1 MTQTANNYGTV
12 LYELG
17 VAGEV
22 VAETERIFSLTPELS
37 KSLGSP
43 IVSAKEKHKLI
54 DSIFPQE
61 VRNFLKVLCD
71 NGSVGELADI
81 FSSYHTCYD
90 AHNGI
95 LRATLSYVTPPTES
109 QLAQMKEHLK
119 KEYPEFHVLP
129 MESYEGFCPG
139 IPEVT
144 EEKDE
149 ELKKTVRIFPH
160 KMKGEGH
167 YVALL
172 QKGEPL
178 PAKELKTKKKAGKIP
193 ADLEEFMKQV
203 TWKLDGSR
211 LDIHGERIY
220 YMPEG
225 LPDVRGIRFLRTGLL
240 LGELKKNRF
249 EPSQAFAMCLKKDE
263 YAQIIDLPC
272 EDERV
277 RRYLKGETLDVD
289 DLTERKAK
297 GWYLVC
303 VDGFPL
309 GWGKVSNGTLK
320 NKYLP
325 GWRLC

>member
-119 KEYPEFHVLP
+119 KEYGKNEVQIELIEQPDLHDDIKEGDTITVKMNEHVDYNGKTYPIAALPENLMDIIQAGGLV
-129 MESYEGFCPG
+129 
-139 IPEVT
+139 
-144 EEKDE
+144 
-149 ELKKTVRIFPH
+149 
-160 KMKGEGH
+160 
-167 YVALL
+167 
-172 QKGEPL
+172 
-178 PAKELKTKKKAGKIP
+178 KAMRKRNG
-193 ADLEEFMKQV
+193 
-203 TWKLDGSR
+203 LD
-211 LDIHGERIY
+211 
-220 YMPEG
+220 
-225 LPDVRGIRFLRTGLL
+225 
-240 LGELKKNRF
+240 
-249 EPSQAFAMCLKKDE
+249 
-263 YAQIIDLPC
+263 
-272 EDERV
+272 
-277 RRYLKGETLDVD
+277 
-289 DLTERKAK
+289 
-297 GWYLVC
+297 
-303 VDGFPL
+303 
-309 GWGKVSNGTLK
+309 
-320 NKYLP
+320 
-325 GWRLC
+325 

>member
-119 KEYPEFHVLP
+119 KEY
-129 MESYEGFCPG
+129 G
-139 IPEVT
+139 
-144 EEKDE
+144 KNDE
-149 ELKKTVRIFPH
+149 ESSKR
-160 KMKGEGH
+160 
-167 YVALL
+167 
-172 QKGEPL
+172 
-178 PAKELKTKKKAGKIP
+178 
-193 ADLEEFMKQV
+193 
-203 TWKLDGSR
+203 S
-211 LDIHGERIY
+211 
-220 YMPEG
+220 
-225 LPDVRGIRFLRTGLL
+225 
-240 LGELKKNRF
+240 
-249 EPSQAFAMCLKKDE
+249 
-263 YAQIIDLPC
+263 
-272 EDERV
+272 
-277 RRYLKGETLDVD
+277 
-289 DLTERKAK
+289 
-297 GWYLVC
+297 
-303 VDGFPL
+303 
-309 GWGKVSNGTLK
+309 
-320 NKYLP
+320 
-325 GWRLC
+325 

>member
-1 MTQTANNYGTV
+1 MFRKDKKMVKAWGEHGPEFFSNLQRNIILQAARMLKPGGLM
-12 LYELG
+12 LYSTCTFDPSEN
-17 VAGEV
+17 
-22 VAETERIFSLTPELS
+22 ERI
-37 KSLGSP
+37 
-43 IVSAKEKHKLI
+43 I
-54 DSIFPQE
+54 
-61 VRNFLKVLCD
+61 
-71 NGSVGELADI
+71 
-81 FSSYHTCYD
+81 
-90 AHNGI
+90 
-95 LRATLSYVTPPTES
+95 
-109 QLAQMKEHLK
+109 EHLK

-129 MESYEGFCPG
+129 MENYEGFCPG

-178 PAKELKTKKKAGKIP
+178 PAKELKPKKKSGKIP

-249 EPSQAFAMCLKKDE
+249 EPSQAFAMCLQKDE

>member
-22 VAETERIFSLTPELS
+22 VAETERIFSLTSELS

-119 KEYPEFHVLP
+119 KEYGKNEVQIELIEQPDLIG
-129 MESYEGFCPG
+129 GFV
-139 IPEVT
+139 IRVKDR
-144 EEKDE
+144 EEDWS
-149 ELKKTVRIFPH
+149 
-160 KMKGEGH
+160 MKGR
-167 YVALL
+167 LNKL
-172 QKGEPL
+172 KQ
-178 PAKELKTKKKAGKIP
+178 ELI
-193 ADLEEFMKQV
+193 
-203 TWKLDGSR
+203 
-211 LDIHGERIY
+211 
-220 YMPEG
+220 
-225 LPDVRGIRFLRTGLL
+225 
-240 LGELKKNRF
+240 
-249 EPSQAFAMCLKKDE
+249 
-263 YAQIIDLPC
+263 
-272 EDERV
+272 
-277 RRYLKGETLDVD
+277 
-289 DLTERKAK
+289 
-297 GWYLVC
+297 
-303 VDGFPL
+303 
-309 GWGKVSNGTLK
+309 
-320 NKYLP
+320 
-325 GWRLC
+325 WR